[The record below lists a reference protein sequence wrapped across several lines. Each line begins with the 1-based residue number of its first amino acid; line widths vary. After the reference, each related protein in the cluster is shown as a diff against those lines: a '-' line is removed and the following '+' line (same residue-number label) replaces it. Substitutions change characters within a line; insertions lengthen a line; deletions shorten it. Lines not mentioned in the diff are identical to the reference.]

1 MPDSKVD
8 APGPTQDASIL
19 ATLRESP
26 PAVKAV
32 RAGILVNRL
41 GQFITIYLVL
51 FMTHR
56 GFSAVSPRIG
66 RVSRWAATA
75 PAESSASSWAP
86 RSRTGSARAG
96 GPC

>member
-8 APGPTQDASIL
+8 APGPIQDASIL

-26 PAVKAV
+26 AVKAV
-32 RAGILVNRL
+32 LAGILVNQL

-56 GFSAVSPRIG
+56 GFSADRAG
-66 RVSRWAATA
+66 LALGGYGA
-75 PAESSASSWAP
+75 AESSASSWAP